1 MVPNLQPFAFQ
12 SDDIEV
18 VRLVDIGADTLDRV
32 KVNDAADSVL
42 GGGLVVGSTYLI
54 GGVPGAGKSTL
65 ILQWA
70 IRCGVNALYAT
81 AEETKEVLAERADRV
96 GTRVNTLSVVSSN
109 DLASVLERAGEFE
122 LLVIDSI
129 NEMSFGDYS
138 PGTNFHLVGCLHAI
152 LEFQEANPN
161 VTVIIVSHVNGDG
174 EIAGPQTL
182 KHGVKCVLHFV
193 FDKQG
198 NRVLFS
204 SKNRHGPVG
213 ISVSYEMTE
222 KGLIVVDKSEKDG
235 V

>member
-12 SDDIEV
+12 SDDIEI

-96 GTRVNTLSVVSSN
+96 GTRVNTL
-109 DLASVLERAGEFE
+109 
-122 LLVIDSI
+122 
-129 NEMSFGDYS
+129 
-138 PGTNFHLVGCLHAI
+138 
-152 LEFQEANPN
+152 
-161 VTVIIVSHVNGDG
+161 
-174 EIAGPQTL
+174 
-182 KHGVKCVLHFV
+182 
-193 FDKQG
+193 
-198 NRVLFS
+198 
-204 SKNRHGPVG
+204 
-213 ISVSYEMTE
+213 
-222 KGLIVVDKSEKDG
+222 
-235 V
+235 